1 MSQNKPTNFREN
13 RKRGERNSLF
23 LVIAVLV
30 IGGVGLITLI
40 WGSYAAILSTLC
52 LGAGAALIVGL
63 WLLLS
68 LLEKFVNN
76 DN

>member
-1 MSQNKPTNFREN
+1 MSQNKPTNYREK
-13 RKRGERNSLF
+13 RKRHDRELLY

-30 IGGVGLITLI
+30 LGGGGLIALI
-40 WGSYAAILSTLC
+40 WGSTAAVLSILC

-63 WLLLS
+63 WLLLN
-68 LLEKFVNN
+68 LLEKFV